1 MRPPARLEP
10 LIADGII
17 DAVKRPLQSGKEA
30 DVYVVECG
38 VETCCAKIYKAATER
53 SFQSRAEY
61 AEGRRHSNS
70 RRARAVAKGTRYGK
84 RVDEDAWQRTEVD
97 ALYRLAAAGVRVPQ
111 PYQFA
116 DGVLVMELV
125 TDAAGEAA
133 PRLDGL
139 SIGPEQARDWH
150 GQLIREVVRMLCAG
164 LIHGDLSPYNI
175 LVDESGPI
183 VIDFPQVVDA
193 AGNNNACRM
202 LVRDV
207 DHLTAFFARAAPE
220 LAETDYAREIWAL
233 YETADLSPTTPL
245 TGHYEPPSHTPD
257 VYAVLGEIQAAREE
271 AEGRVPSD
279 EQEDDPEDDDEED
292 W

>member
-1 MRPPARLEP
+1 VKPPERLEP

-17 DAVKRPLQSGKEA
+17 DAVRRPLQSGKEA
-30 DVYVVECG
+30 DVFVVDCG
-38 VETCCAKIYKAATER
+38 GETCCAKVYKAATER

-61 AEGRRHSNS
+61 AEGRQHGNS

-97 ALYRLAAAGVRVPQ
+97 ALYRLAEAGVRAPM

-125 TDAAGEAA
+125 TDGAGEAA
-133 PRLDGL
+133 PRMDGL
-139 SIGPEQARDWH
+139 SITPEQARDWH
-150 GQLIREVVRMLCAG
+150 DRLIREVVRMLCAG

-175 LVDESGPI
+175 LVDEHGPVI
-183 VIDFPQVVDA
+183 IDFPQVVDA

-207 DHLTAFFARAAPE
+207 DNLTAFFARAAPE
-220 LAETDYAREIWAL
+220 LASLDYAREIWAL
-233 YETADLSPTTPL
+233 YEAAELTPNTPL
-245 TGHYEPPSHTPD
+245 TGQYEPPSHTPD
-257 VYAVLGEIQAAREE
+257 VYAVLGEIKAAREE
-271 AEGRVPSD
+271 AEGRLPSD
-279 EQEDDPEDDDEED
+279 EVEDDDDEED
-292 W
+292 EEDW